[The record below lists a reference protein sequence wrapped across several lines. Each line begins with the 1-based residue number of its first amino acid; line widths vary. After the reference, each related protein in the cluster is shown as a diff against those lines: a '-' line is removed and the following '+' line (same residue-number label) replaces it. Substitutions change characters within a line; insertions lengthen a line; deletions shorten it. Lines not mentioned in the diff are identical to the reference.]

1 MNYND
6 IKTIDKSTIAA
17 RGGMTL
23 LSQEEINR
31 MMEVGQGGVHE
42 LFRKCCLAVLNH
54 DASDDDAMAVLN
66 RYPDFN
72 VKLIPRERG
81 IHLQFTNAPA
91 QAFVDG
97 KMISGIRDSIFAV
110 LRDIVF
116 QSAQKEVSSFD
127 LEQPFDIT
135 NYVFEILRRAEVH
148 EYGLEPNLVVC
159 WGGHSI
165 NRVEYQ
171 YTKDVGYQ
179 IGLRGGHICTGCG
192 TGAMKGPMKGASVG
206 HAKQRIENGRYV
218 GLTEPSI
225 IAAEAPNPIVNNLV
239 IMPDIEKRL
248 EAFVRLGHGIIV
260 FPGGVGTAEEILY
273 LIGILSDKRNE
284 GIPFPFIMTGPK
296 ESADYF
302 YQIDEFIRFALGDEV
317 ADLYEIIIDD
327 AEQVAVK
334 MMAGMSAVKL
344 HRSRNRI
351 SYYFNWA
358 LHIDEKL
365 QFPFIPTHENMAS
378 LQLYRDRPLG
388 ELAASLRAAFSGIV
402 SGNVKEFG
410 RQQVMDHGVYQIH
423 GETELMDKLDVLLK
437 AFIQQ
442 KRMKLPGSEYV
453 PVFEV
458 IKEA

>member
-6 IKTIDKSTIAA
+6 IKTIDKCTIAA

-81 IHLQFTNAPA
+81 IHLQFINAPA

-127 LEQPFDIT
+127 LQQPFDIT

-148 EYGLEPNLVVC
+148 QYGLEPNLVVC

-206 HAKQRIENGRYV
+206 HAKQRIDNGRYV

-273 LIGILSDKRNE
+273 LLGILLHPANADME
-284 GIPFPFIMTGPK
+284 LPVIFTGPAD
-296 ESADYF
+296 SADYF
-302 YQIDEFIRFALGDEV
+302 RRIDEFLVYTLGEEVRRLYRIIVDDPTEV
-317 ADLYEIIIDD
+317 ARAMRKGIDAVADYRRARQD
-327 AEQVAVK
+327 AF
-334 MMAGMSAVKL
+334 
-344 HRSRNRI
+344 
-351 SYYFNWA
+351 YYNWR
-358 LHIDEKL
+358 LNIDRHFQET
-365 QFPFIPTHENMAS
+365 FEPTHE
-378 LQLYRDRPLG
+378 DRKSTRL
-388 ELAASLRAAFSGIV
+388 
-402 SGNVKEFG
+402 N
-410 RQQVMDHGVYQIH
+410 
-423 GETELMDKLDVLLK
+423 
-437 AFIQQ
+437 
-442 KRMKLPGSEYV
+442 
-453 PVFEV
+453 
-458 IKEA
+458 